1 VAESIVPQAYVD
13 LSRQLIEE
21 SISPTD
27 FMMRFLA
34 EFKNEK
40 RFFDERTGAVLNTLF
55 YAAEEFVDHPS
66 ARPDAVGE
74 LQLRSAARN
83 LLEFVKAQDDQ

>member
-13 LSRQLIEE
+13 LSRQFIDE
-21 SISPTD
+21 SINPID
-27 FMMRFLA
+27 FMTRFLA

-40 RFFDERTGAVLNTLF
+40 RFFDERTGAVLNALF

-66 ARPDAVGE
+66 TRPNAVDE
-74 LQLRSAARN
+74 LQLRAAARD
-83 LLEFVKAQDDQ
+83 LLEFVKAQNDQ